1 MIRKIGDLGM
11 VSPSNSVRN
20 RFAAGRVL
28 LFSAV
33 CLGAGLSLRAE
44 PAFATQNVDRGGAK
58 QVVENV
64 TTLAAQDPETTGSIG
79 TEQNGDVNCNRS
91 RKRLWVEGEGWIV
104 RRVTTCY

>member
-1 MIRKIGDLGM
+1 MIKKIGDMGM
-11 VSPSNSVRN
+11 VNPSDSVRN
-20 RFAAGRVL
+20 RFAVGRVL
-28 LFSAV
+28 LFSVV
-33 CLGAGLSLRAE
+33 CLGAGLSLPAE

-58 QVVENV
+58 QAAGNV

-79 TEQNGDVNCNRS
+79 KDQSDGVNCDRS